1 MVSLP
6 RSGHNWRLDTGRVG
20 YGARAARTRATGATP
35 ALVKL
40 VPGETKARLW
50 RSVWSDTLLCMDLH
64 TRLGVTTVRGAVQ
77 GEVQGAVQGAVRVGV
92 DGGICGRTRRNGS
105 CQLRRGIR
113 ATCARGG
120 ARRVSG
126 TGSGVRETRFNFQK
140 VDIGTEE
147 AIGIRKVLDEP
158 DHGRGR
164 GSARYALE
172 AEILVGT
179 SRRDPRPHPRVRCR
193 ATTVHGEVV
202 TRAPPGPYPTR
213 RAHRVRATSTGSHS
227 P

>member
-1 MVSLP
+1 MAPAP
-6 RSGHNWRLDTGRVG
+6 R
-20 YGARAARTRATGATP
+20 ARARPARHPLSSNLSPGRRRLGCGDRCGATH
-35 ALVKL
+35 
-40 VPGETKARLW
+40 
-50 RSVWSDTLLCMDLH
+50 SCMDLH

-164 GSARYALE
+164 GRQRD
-172 AEILVGT
+172 T
-179 SRRDPRPHPRVRCR
+179 RSRRKSSSVRRAATRDPTRVCGAVRQPY
-193 ATTVHGEVV
+193 GEVV

>member
-1 MVSLP
+1 MAPAP
-6 RSGHNWRLDTGRVG
+6 R
-20 YGARAARTRATGATP
+20 ARARPARHPLSSNLSPGRRRLGCGDRCGATH
-35 ALVKL
+35 
-40 VPGETKARLW
+40 
-50 RSVWSDTLLCMDLH
+50 SCMDLH

-113 ATCARGG
+113 AMREVGG

-164 GSARYALE
+164 GSAEIRARGRKYPRRYVA
-172 AEILVGT
+172 
-179 SRRDPRPHPRVRCR
+179 PRP
-193 ATTVHGEVV
+193 AT
-202 TRAPPGPYPTR
+202 PPACAVPCDNRTAR
-213 RAHRVRATSTGSHS
+213 W
-227 P
+227 

>member
-1 MVSLP
+1 M
-6 RSGHNWRLDTGRVG
+6 
-20 YGARAARTRATGATP
+20 
-35 ALVKL
+35 
-40 VPGETKARLW
+40 
-50 RSVWSDTLLCMDLH
+50 
-64 TRLGVTTVRGAVQ
+64 
-77 GEVQGAVQGAVRVGV
+77 
-92 DGGICGRTRRNGS
+92 
-105 CQLRRGIR
+105 
-113 ATCARGG
+113 
-120 ARRVSG
+120 SG

-172 AEILVGT
+172 AARILVGT
-179 SRRDPRPHPRVRCR
+179 RRAATRDPTRVCGAVRQPY
-193 ATTVHGEVV
+193 GEVV